1 MNSLK
6 LKLVILACITMST
19 VNSFTNTNNS
29 TKVEKKS
36 VEIQKT
42 LSDKT
47 EDDNDKKEAETKE
60 SAEEEIKNP
69 TKYSQRDDNII
80 DINSLVHEETP
91 DYRIVNGNNV
101 RLILKTKNNDV
112 YSAQV
117 VYSGGEKMMKS
128 IGNYGGN

>member
-29 TKVEKKS
+29 TKVDKKS

-42 LSDKT
+42 LSDTT
-47 EDDNDKKEAETKE
+47 EDDNDKKEAETE
-60 SAEEEIKNP
+60 ENAEEEIKSS

-117 VYSGGEKMMKS
+117 VYSGGEKMMRS
-128 IGNYGGN
+128 IGNYG